1 MFRVFPQTL
10 IQRMTGLMNYLQTRT
25 DMHSLAYLNKQNKK
39 SLLATEG
46 TIQMALFRHRTLQK
60 LQLRAYDDIQLFR
73 AVSSVGV
80 LFA

>member
-10 IQRMTGLMNYLQTRT
+10 IQRMTGLVSYLQSRA

-46 TIQMALFRHRTLQK
+46 MIQMALLSFEAPDTAKITTTR
-60 LQLRAYDDIQLFR
+60 I
-73 AVSSVGV
+73 
-80 LFA
+80 